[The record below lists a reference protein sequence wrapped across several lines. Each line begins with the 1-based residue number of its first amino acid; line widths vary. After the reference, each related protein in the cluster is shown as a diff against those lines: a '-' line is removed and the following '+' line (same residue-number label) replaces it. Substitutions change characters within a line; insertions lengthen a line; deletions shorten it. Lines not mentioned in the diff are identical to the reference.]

1 MTVSYPRRRKKKME
15 IQITTNSAQETIEL
29 GQKIAGLAKAGSV
42 FCLTGD
48 LGAGKTTLVRGI
60 AQALNIKSV
69 VQSPTFNI
77 IKIYFDGTKP
87 LIHIDAYRLA
97 DVNTDI
103 GLDEYIGYETGI
115 TVIEWPIYIPYLIP
129 ENANEINIISIGEN
143 VRKITLKS
151 DDKNLIEGLKK

>member
-1 MTVSYPRRRKKKME
+1 MKLE
-15 IQITTNSAQETIEL
+15 IISNSANDTMEL
-29 GQKIAGLAKAGSV
+29 GKKIAELAQAGSI

-60 AQALNIKSV
+60 AQALKIKSV

-77 IKIYFDGTKP
+77 MKIYFDGAKP

-97 DVNTDI
+97 DVDTDI

-115 TVIEWPIYIPYLIP
+115 TVIEWPMYIDNLIP
-129 ENANEINIISIGEN
+129 ETANEINIVNLGNDS
-143 VRKITLKS
+143 RKITINTNDNSL
-151 DDKNLIEGLKK
+151 LEGLK

>member
-1 MTVSYPRRRKKKME
+1 M
-15 IQITTNSAQETIEL
+15 EL
-29 GQKIAGLAKAGSV
+29 GNRIAESSKPGSI

-60 AQALNIKSV
+60 ARALNIKSV

-77 IKIYFDGTKP
+77 MKIYFDGCKP

-97 DVNTDI
+97 DVDTDI

-115 TVIEWPIYIPYLIP
+115 TVVEWPDYIKKLIP
-129 ENANEINIISIGEN
+129 EDASTISITNMGDTKRQIVVESQDE
-143 VRKITLKS
+143 KLLEALK
-151 DDKNLIEGLKK
+151 

>member
-1 MTVSYPRRRKKKME
+1 MKLE
-15 IQITTNSAQETIEL
+15 IISNSANETMEL
-29 GQKIAGLAKAGSV
+29 GQKIAELANAGSI

-60 AQALNIKSV
+60 AQALKIKSV

-77 IKIYFDGTKP
+77 MKIYFDGIKP

-97 DVNTDI
+97 DVDTDI

-115 TVIEWPIYIPYLIP
+115 TVIEWPMFIERLIP
-129 ENANEINIISIGEN
+129 EGSNEINILNLGN
-143 VRKITLKS
+143 DVRKITITTS
-151 DDKNLIEGLKK
+151 DNSLLEGLQK

>member
-1 MTVSYPRRRKKKME
+1 MKK
-15 IQITTNSAQETIEL
+15 IFITNSANETMNL
-29 GQKIAGLAKAGSV
+29 GEQIANAAKNGST

-60 AQALNIKSV
+60 AEALNIKSV

-77 IKIYFDGTKP
+77 MKIYFDGIKP

-103 GLDEYIGYETGI
+103 GLDEYIGYETGLTI
-115 TVIEWPIYIPYLIP
+115 IEWPGFIEKLIP
-129 ENANEINIISIGEN
+129 EDAYTIEIINLGETKRQITIS
-143 VRKITLKS
+143 S
-151 DDKNLIEGLKK
+151 DDSSLLEALK

>member
-1 MTVSYPRRRKKKME
+1 ME
-15 IQITTNSAQETIEL
+15 HQLITYSAEETMNL
-29 GQKIAGLAKAGSV
+29 GQKFVALAKPGST

-60 AQALNIKSV
+60 ARALDIKSV

-77 IKIYFDGTKP
+77 MKVYFDGNHP

-115 TVIEWPIYIPYLIP
+115 TVIEWPEFIKDLIP
-129 ENANEINIISIGEN
+129 ENAIEVNIRHAEGDTRNITIN
-143 VRKITLKS
+143 S
-151 DDKNLIEGLKK
+151 DDKDFMEGLK

>member
-1 MTVSYPRRRKKKME
+1 ME
-15 IQITTNSAQETIEL
+15 IQIISNSAQETIEL
-29 GQKIAGLAKAGSV
+29 GQKIAELAKAGSV

-60 AQALNIKSV
+60 AQALKIKSV

-77 IKIYFDGTKP
+77 MKIYFDGIKP

-97 DVNTDI
+97 DINTDI

-115 TVIEWPIYIPYLIP
+115 TVIEWPVFIQYLIP
-129 ENANEINIISIGEN
+129 ESANEINITNLGDNLRRIVI
-143 VRKITLKS
+143 KS
-151 DDKNLIEGLKK
+151 ADQNLLEGLK

>member
-1 MTVSYPRRRKKKME
+1 MKKV
-15 IQITTNSAQETIEL
+15 IISNSAIETMNI
-29 GQKIAGLAKAGSV
+29 GKSIAKHARPGSI
-42 FCLTGD
+42 FCFTGD

-60 AQALNIKSV
+60 AEALNIKSV

-77 IKIYFDGTKP
+77 MKLYFDGDKP

-115 TVIEWPIYIPYLIP
+115 TVIEWPEFIKDIIPS
-129 ENANEINIISIGEN
+129 NHSIITITNLGEN
-143 VRKITLKS
+143 TRQIEIET
-151 DDKNLIEGLKK
+151 DDENLLGGLK

>member
-1 MTVSYPRRRKKKME
+1 MKLE
-15 IQITTNSAQETIEL
+15 IISNSANETMEL
-29 GQKIAGLAKAGSV
+29 GQKIAELAIAGSI

-60 AQALNIKSV
+60 AKALKIKSV

-77 IKIYFDGTKP
+77 MKIYFDGTKP

-97 DVNTDI
+97 DVDTDI

-115 TVIEWPIYIPYLIP
+115 TVIEWPMYITNLIP
-129 ENANEINIISIGEN
+129 ADSNEINIVNLGN
-143 VRKITLKS
+143 DVRRITITTNDNSL
-151 DDKNLIEGLKK
+151 LEGLK

>member
-1 MTVSYPRRRKKKME
+1 MKSE
-15 IQITTNSAQETIEL
+15 IISNSANETMEL
-29 GQKIAGLAKAGSV
+29 GQKIAELAKAGSI

-60 AQALNIKSV
+60 AQALKIKSV

-77 IKIYFDGTKP
+77 MKIYFDGIKP

-97 DVNTDI
+97 DVDTDI

-115 TVIEWPIYIPYLIP
+115 TVIEWPMFIERLIP
-129 ENANEINIISIGEN
+129 EGSNEINIVNLGN
-143 VRKITLKS
+143 DVRKITITTNDGSL
-151 DDKNLIEGLKK
+151 LEGLK

>member
-1 MTVSYPRRRKKKME
+1 MKIDLIS
-15 IQITTNSAQETIEL
+15 NSSEETIEL
-29 GQKIAGLAKAGSV
+29 GKKIAETAMPGST

-60 AQALNIKSV
+60 AKGLNIKSV

-77 IKIYFDGTKP
+77 MKIYFDGTKP

-103 GLDEYIGYETGI
+103 GLDEYIGYETGL
-115 TVIEWPIYIPYLIP
+115 TVIEWPDYIKNLIP
-129 ENANEINIISIGEN
+129 DNASIVTIANMGETR
-143 VRKITLKS
+143 RKIT
-151 DDKNLIEGLKK
+151 IESQDERLLEAIK

>member
-1 MTVSYPRRRKKKME
+1 MKLVFIS
-15 IQITTNSAQETIEL
+15 NSPDETMGL
-29 GQKIAGLAKAGSV
+29 GEKIAEISKPGST

-60 AQALNIKSV
+60 AKGLNIKSV

-77 IKIYFDGTKP
+77 MKIYFDGSKP

-103 GLDEYIGYETGI
+103 GLDEYIGYETGL
-115 TVIEWPIYIPYLIP
+115 TVIEWPDYIKSLIP
-129 ENANEINIISIGEN
+129 DDSTIVSITNMGDNKRQISIE
-143 VRKITLKS
+143 S
-151 DDKNLIEGLKK
+151 QDKKLLEDLQ